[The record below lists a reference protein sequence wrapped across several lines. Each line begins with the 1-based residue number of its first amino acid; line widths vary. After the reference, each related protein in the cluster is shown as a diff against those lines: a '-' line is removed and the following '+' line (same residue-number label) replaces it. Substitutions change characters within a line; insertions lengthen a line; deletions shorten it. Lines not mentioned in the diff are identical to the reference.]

1 MLVAYELANSNFG
14 YWYFFYV
21 LHYSMYKMTYYSL
34 CILTVVAGLSLAMI
48 IGIAAGGAGFILVI
62 VLIILLLVCVYMCAR
77 SSKSGGVDLPY
88 NVSGG
93 K

>member
-1 MLVAYELANSNFG
+1 
-14 YWYFFYV
+14 
-21 LHYSMYKMTYYSL
+21 MYISVT
-34 CILTVVAGLSLAMI
+34 IVDAGLSLEVI

-77 SSKSGGVDLPY
+77 SSKSVDLAPY

>member
-1 MLVAYELANSNFG
+1 MHNF
-14 YWYFFYV
+14 Y
-21 LHYSMYKMTYYSL
+21 LL
-34 CILTVVAGLSLAMI
+34 INAGLPLEVI